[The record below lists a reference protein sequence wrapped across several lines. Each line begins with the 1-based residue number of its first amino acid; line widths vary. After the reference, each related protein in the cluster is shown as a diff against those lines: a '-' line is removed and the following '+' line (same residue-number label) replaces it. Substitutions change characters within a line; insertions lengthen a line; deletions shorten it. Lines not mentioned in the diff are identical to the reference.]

1 VTATLELFEGAFFKD
16 PYPAYD
22 VLLAEQ
28 PVRQVQMG
36 DGTVWLISRYADVRA
51 ALADPRLSKDWRYTL
66 PPEQRAEHAATP
78 IPMMILMDPPEHTRL
93 RKLVSRS
100 FTLRRMEA
108 LRPRIA
114 DIARGLV
121 DDLPAEGEVDVM
133 ARYAFMLPVLVICEL
148 LGVPAEDRDDFAS
161 WSNKMVDHVGQS
173 PEASGEASG
182 KLYQYLVELIAAKRE
197 NPDDALISALIEVAD
212 DGDRLSEE
220 ELVAMAMMLLIAG
233 HETTVN
239 LIGNGLLALLTHP
252 DQLALLRERPEL
264 VPAAVEE
271 FLRWDSPVHT
281 TPARFAAEDVE
292 YAGVRIPAGSTVV
305 LSLAAANRDRDRFE
319 HPEELRVDREPNAH
333 VSFGHGL
340 HHCLG
345 AQLAR
350 IEGQEA
356 IGLLVSRRPQMRLA
370 ADVADL
376 VYRQSTLVRGL
387 TRLPVVLGPD
397 SGDDG
402 PSRS

>member
-1 VTATLELFEGAFFKD
+1 VTATLELFEGAFYSD

-66 PPEQRAEHAATP
+66 PPEQRADHDATP
-78 IPMMILMDPPEHTRL
+78 IPMMILMDPPGHTRL

-100 FTLRRMEA
+100 FTLRRMEE
-108 LRPRIA
+108 LRPRIR
-114 DIARGLV
+114 DIANGLLDGLPESGPV
-121 DDLPAEGEVDVM
+121 DLMAE
-133 ARYAFMLPVLVICEL
+133 YAFMLPVLVICEL
-148 LGVPAEDRDDFAS
+148 LGVPPEDRDDFAA

-173 PEASGEASG
+173 QEESGQASGQ
-182 KLYQYLVELIAAKRE
+182 LYQYLVDLIAAKRE

-239 LIGNGLLALLTHP
+239 LVGNGVLALLTHP
-252 DQLALLRERPEL
+252 EQRALLRERPEL
-264 VPAAVEE
+264 IVPAVEE

-292 YAGVRIPAGSTVV
+292 YAGVTIPAGSTVV

-319 HPEELRVDREPNAH
+319 HPEELRIDREPGH
-333 VSFGHGL
+333 LSFGHGL

-356 IGLLVSRRPQMRLA
+356 VGLLIARRPELRLA
-370 ADVADL
+370 AELGEL
-376 VYRQSTLVRGL
+376 VYRTSNLVRGL
-387 TRLPVVLGPD
+387 TRLPVELGPD
-397 SGDDG
+397 TGPTGD
-402 PSRS
+402 